1 MYWDTFCFEKNNYS
15 NDYINWDILRFQKNF
30 NNFVTV

>member
-1 MYWDTFCFEKNNYS
+1 MGTPVLEKNYYF